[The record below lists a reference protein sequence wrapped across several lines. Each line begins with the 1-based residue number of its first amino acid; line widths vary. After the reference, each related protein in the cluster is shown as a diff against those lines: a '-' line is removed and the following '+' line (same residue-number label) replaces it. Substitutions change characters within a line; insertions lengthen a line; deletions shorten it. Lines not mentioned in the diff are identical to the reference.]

1 MDWNKCVLIGAQLV
15 VVVVLGV
22 LVGLGHN
29 SAIQDGLLAVCGSVA
44 GVGLFQAVTKKT
56 AVKTGAEKTGSEVEQ

>member
-1 MDWNKCVLIGAQLV
+1 MKENMKEICVLVSQVV

-29 SAIQDGLLAVCGSVA
+29 SYIQDALLAVCGSVA
-44 GVGLFQAVTKKT
+44 GIGLYER
-56 AVKTGAEKTGSEVEQ
+56 VKTKAAAPVE

>member
-1 MDWNKCVLIGAQLV
+1 MREVCVLIGQVV

-29 SAIQDGLLAVCGSVA
+29 SYIQDALLAVSGSLA
-44 GVGLFQAVTKKT
+44 GVGLWERVRSKADTP
-56 AVKTGAEKTGSEVEQ
+56 VE

>member
-1 MDWNKCVLIGAQLV
+1 MDWNKLVFTAGQAV

-29 SAIQDGLLAVCGSVA
+29 SAISEGLVAICGSMA
-44 GVGLFQAVTKKT
+44 GVGVYQTLVNKK
-56 AVKTGAEKTGSEVEQ
+56 